1 LAVLAEGSHS
11 VTFYATDLVDNT
23 GASETVCFVIAPF
36 PTVLVVAVAVTIT
49 IVVAAAYLLIKRRK
63 TITAKKTK

>member
-1 LAVLAEGSHS
+1 
-11 VTFYATDLVDNT
+11 VDNT

>member
-1 LAVLAEGSHS
+1 MLPDGSHS
-11 VTFYATDLVDNT
+11 LAFYATDLVENT

-49 IVVAAAYLLIKRRK
+49 IVVAAAYLLLKLRK
-63 TITAKKTK
+63 SVTAKAKK